1 MTIHTTADGA
11 NTPTER
17 LRIGANGTVTL
28 NSGNG
33 HTHATL
39 VLSKAD
45 AGAAKLE
52 FDGDCLAASP
62 RTTSLLMDS
71 PQDSTSVES
80 IRSFISPSIV
90 SPVTLSMQTPCTQT
104 ICGVILIY

>member
-1 MTIHTTADGA
+1 MGVLTT
-11 NTPTER
+11 
-17 LRIGANGTVTL
+17 TL

-52 FDGDCLAASP
+52 FDVGTSEKAYVELDASEDLVHYG
-62 RTTSLLMDS
+62 TT
-71 PQDSTSVES
+71 TGS
-80 IRSFISPSIV
+80 IFLCR
-90 SPVTLSMQTPCTQT
+90 
-104 ICGVILIY
+104 